1 MKQKP
6 ILSEGTVRKFMKLAN
21 LGKVGEG
28 FISEA
33 YGQEEEKLEEGE
45 EESLEEDKNFGG
57 TKGHA
62 MKPAPKAKKVMK
74 EQEEEMGMDMD
85 MPETPE
91 VAPAEEP
98 TEMDASSLADQII
111 QVLQGAGLVDVVEDE
126 GEEEDM
132 GDMGDEEMPDEG
144 EEMPEDEEAV
154 MESRKRQVAKIV
166 AERVMNRIQKEQ
178 KVDRLAETITKR
190 VMARM
195 AGK

>member
-132 GDMGDEEMPDEG
+132 GDMGDEEMPNEG

>member
-132 GDMGDEEMPDEG
+132 GDMGDEEMPNEG

-154 MESRKRQVAKIV
+154 MESKKRQVAKIV